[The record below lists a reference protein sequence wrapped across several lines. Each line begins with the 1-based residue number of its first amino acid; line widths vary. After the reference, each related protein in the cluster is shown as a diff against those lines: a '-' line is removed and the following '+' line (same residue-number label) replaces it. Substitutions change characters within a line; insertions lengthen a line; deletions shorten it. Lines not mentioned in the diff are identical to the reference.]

1 MVDLIEVEL
10 FNNLKKNNCGK
21 RFTCVKLCYNKV
33 AEELILLGGAIRRG
47 WRW

>member
-21 RFTCVKLCYNKV
+21 FLYFWVEDNEKDPVVEPNLIHV
-33 AEELILLGGAIRRG
+33 EE
-47 WRW
+47 